1 MNVKEEKKI
10 ARLIKRESWTKIQ
23 KMLEKGQ
30 SDTRVRITA
39 ALGTSRNDD
48 AFNILVMLLRDNDE
62 KVQLEAIK
70 SMGELGVDR
79 AKVHLQD
86 MGSKLPDE
94 KAELIDAIKESIAK
108 INKAA
113 ELEVI

>member
-1 MNVKEEKKI
+1 MFGNEEKKI
-10 ARLIKRESWTKIQ
+10 ARLVKRERWTKIQ
-23 KMLEKGQ
+23 KMLEKGERA
-30 SDTRVRITA
+30 TRVRITA

-48 AFNILVMLLRDNDE
+48 AFNILVTLLKDNDE

-86 MGSKLPDE
+86 MGSKLPEE
-94 KAELIDAIKESIAK
+94 KTEFIEAIKESLAK
-108 INKAA
+108 INERAR
-113 ELEVI
+113 LEAM

>member
-1 MNVKEEKKI
+1 MNSNKKI
-10 ARLIKRESWTKIQ
+10 ARLIKRERWTKIQ

-30 SDTRVRITA
+30 SDTRARITA

-48 AFNILVMLLRDNDE
+48 AFNILVMLLKDNDE

-86 MGSKLPDE
+86 MGSKLPKE
-94 KAELIDAIKESIAK
+94 KTELADALKEAIAK

-113 ELEVI
+113 EQEAM